1 MKKIRIIALLAAV
14 AMFASL
20 FLILTN
26 VQNSTK
32 QREQESVSDIQKIK
46 VVKAVVNI
54 PPYTTITE
62 DMVEIKEIS
71 AEQTFDDFFGKT
83 EDVVGRIAVSDIFQG
98 DVVSPRRIAKEGD
111 VALGL
116 AYSIEEGKRAM
127 TLSVNIEQGVANA
140 LKVGNFVDIIFTGSI
155 SAEEDET
162 TGQMIPAGATLDS
175 VLGAESPANSQ
186 ILHNRLNPRFS
197 FIAFQ
202 RLKVLALDDK
212 FYKAKSDPV
221 TGNSYASVTLE
232 VTPEQATQL
241 VMLRRSY
248 AADLVLRNQNDDE
261 IVNEPRGEILLPYH
275 PDPDQ

>member
-20 FLILTN
+20 FLILTD

-32 QREQESVSDIQKIK
+32 QREQETVSDIRKIK

-71 AEQTFDDFFGKT
+71 AERTLDDFFGKT
-83 EDVVGRIAVSDIFQG
+83 EDVVGRIAVSDILQG

-140 LKVGNFVDIIFTGSI
+140 LKVGNYVDIIFTGSI

-162 TGQMIPAGATLDS
+162 TGQTIPAGATLDS

>member
-20 FLILTN
+20 FLILTD

-32 QREQESVSDIQKIK
+32 QREQETVSDIRKIK

-71 AEQTFDDFFGKT
+71 AERTFDDFFGKT
-83 EDVVGRIAVSDIFQG
+83 EDVVGRIAVSDILQG

-140 LKVGNFVDIIFTGSI
+140 LKVGNYVDIIFTGSI

-162 TGQMIPAGATLDS
+162 TGQTIPAGATLDS

>member
-32 QREQESVSDIQKIK
+32 QREQDTESDIQKIK

-71 AEQTFDDFFGKT
+71 AERTFDDFFGKM

-140 LKVGNFVDIIFTGSI
+140 LKVGNYVDIIFTGSI

-162 TGQMIPAGATLDS
+162 TGQTIPAGATLDS

-186 ILHNRLNPRFS
+186 ILHNRLNPTFS

-212 FYKAKSDPV
+212 FYKAKADPV

-241 VMLRRSY
+241 VLLRRSY
-248 AADLVLRNQNDDE
+248 PADLVLRNQNDDE